1 MSQKVRSP
9 SCLNIPHLINLLTA
23 LLAEEFL
30 NTTAT
35 QLTYHGLSELT
46 SFVKDDE
53 PSILFRNNHFI
64 TLYKH
69 KVIRLW
75 LFIFFVF
82 IYQILQKHLFQL
94 LTDQGFLA
102 ETNVVWETLNNIE
115 GDGEFVDSDF
125 IPVPPKPAESMMTPV
140 DRQAQEDSDY
150 LLALTLQEEDKKNV
164 DKYKEWEQF
173 KVETGME
180 GLTDEQLAKRLQ
192 DEEDSRMS
200 TAPEESSVSHAP
212 GSKVRHV
219 SGSGKTALIHPQT
232 DPDYQ
237 GCRSAESKSSSSS
250 KVSNSSSSHHKPSR
264 HPHHRHHSHKEES
277 RSSHDPQPQPTVSSQ
292 PRNPT
297 SNPSSSPNVR
307 GSGSP
312 QGAKRSGT
320 ERHSESGGGRESR
333 SSGKKSCN
341 IQ

>member
-1 MSQKVRSP
+1 M
-9 SCLNIPHLINLLTA
+9 
-23 LLAEEFL
+23 
-30 NTTAT
+30 
-35 QLTYHGLSELT
+35 
-46 SFVKDDE
+46 
-53 PSILFRNNHFI
+53 
-64 TLYKH
+64 
-69 KVIRLW
+69 
-75 LFIFFVF
+75 
-82 IYQILQKHLFQL
+82 FQL

-125 IPVPPKPAESMMTPV
+125 IPVPPKSAESMLTPV

-173 KVETGME
+173 KAETGME

-200 TAPEESSVSHAP
+200 SAPEESSTSHAP
-212 GSKVRHV
+212 GTKVRHV
-219 SGSGKTALIHPQT
+219 SGSGKTSLIHPQA
-232 DPDYQ
+232 DPDFR
-237 GCRSAESKSSSSS
+237 GSRLTESKTPSFS
-250 KVSNSSSSHHKPSR
+250 KVSNSVPSHHQHSR
-264 HPHHRHHSHKEES
+264 QSHHRHHSHKEES
-277 RSSHDPQPQPTVSSQ
+277 RPSLDPQSQ
-292 PRNPT
+292 PSVPVHDRNSV
-297 SNPSSSPNVR
+297 SNPGSSPSRR
-307 GSGSP
+307 GPGSP

-320 ERHSESGGGRESR
+320 DRRPDAGSGRESR